1 MSEKIKPSE
10 TMTEKKNKNHVRN
23 RVRKNKTENKTRLCG
38 EYLQSRKERLTNDA
52 LTAHREVFLKS

>member
-10 TMTEKKNKNHVRN
+10 TMTEKINKNHVRN